1 MSAAV
6 SRLRTGLRTIWFMFA
21 LTALFGAAVSALQVY
36 TQPLVARNATLFLK
50 RAVRAAAGLPP
61 LADAALLA
69 WYTNAVTALPPG
81 AEPPAC
87 YRVRAAEEGEAP
99 AYVFVRSGAG
109 LWGRITAA
117 VGVAAE
123 AQRFTGLAIV
133 DQNETPGLGARIA
146 EPWFAAQVRDKEA
159 PLTLRPEKSGATD
172 ARALDAITGAT
183 ITSTAVRDLLNRA
196 MGESAGVIR
205 DAEGSQSD
213 GHR

>member
-1 MSAAV
+1 MSAPV
-6 SRLRTGLRTIWFMFA
+6 SRLRAGLRTIWFMFA
-21 LTALFGAAVSALQVY
+21 LTALFGAAVCALQVS
-36 TQPLVARNATLFLK
+36 TQPLVTRNATLFLK

-61 LADAALLA
+61 LDDAGLLT

-87 YRVRAAEEGEAP
+87 YRVSAASADGAP

-117 VGVAAE
+117 VGIAAD
-123 AQRFTGLAIV
+123 ARHFAGLAVI

-146 EPWFAAQVRDKEA
+146 EPWFSAQVRGKEA
-159 PLTLRPEKSGATD
+159 PLALVPEKSGAAD
-172 ARALDAITGAT
+172 PRALDAITGAT
-183 ITSTAVRDLLNRA
+183 ITSTAMRDLLNGA
-196 MGESAGVIR
+196 MSESGGAIR
-205 DAEGSQSD
+205 DAERSQND